1 MPDRYLRTRT
11 RDSRNSFHFVV
22 VDAGGGAHGDG
33 RRTMSSVSAPT
44 LLPFGRLAP
53 GALSGSATRA
63 RQATGTHLHRI
74 DGYSL
79 VDGTMAT
86 GKAIRSSR
94 FLVGGHHWELLYYP
108 NGVNYAHRGFVSVD
122 LALVGSSTGDEEEAT
137 ASYRVTVLDYAGNPV
152 HGRIVGPCTFDRGG
166 SRWTGI
172 EELVATEELIK
183 TAPFLIKDDR
193 LNVRCD
199 VAVLKMETRPRN
211 KWFMQLDRAINGFR

>member
-1 MPDRYLRTRT
+1 MP
-11 RDSRNSFHFVV
+11 
-22 VDAGGGAHGDG
+22 
-33 RRTMSSVSAPT
+33 SVSAPT

-79 VDGTMAT
+79 VDGTVAAGT
-86 GKAIRSSR
+86 AIRSSR
-94 FLVGGHHWELLYYP
+94 FHVGGHQWELLYYP
-108 NGVNYAHRGFVSVD
+108 NGVNHIHRGFVSVD
-122 LALVGSSTGDEEEAT
+122 LALAAGAGAGAT
-137 ASYRVTVLDYAGNPV
+137 ASYRVSILDYAGNPV
-152 HGRIVGPCTFDRGG
+152 HSRIVGPLAFDRHG
-166 SRWTGI
+166 SRWNGV

-199 VAVLKMETRPRN
+199 VAVLVMETKPRN
-211 KWFMQLDRAINGFR
+211 RYRCVF